1 MFTASFGARNDFR
14 NEDNVMEKK
23 TYAKEQKLPKRE
35 QDKVQALKKNRLQT
49 VPHKENILGTQK
61 TWKLLCYLTGI
72 LAPVSLIGL
81 AFYGVYLWAAAS
93 AAGPMGQELFISF
106 EVAGEPAYLFKAT
119 VTCAIIG
126 LILFAAFG
134 ISCIVLSILYKKK
147 YKKPESPKVSH

>member
-1 MFTASFGARNDFR
+1 MFTASFRARNDFR

-23 TYAKEQKLPKRE
+23 TYAKA
-35 QDKVQALKKNRLQT
+35 QALKKDRLQT
-49 VPHKENILGTQK
+49 VHHKENILGTQK
-61 TWKLLCYLTGI
+61 TWKLLRCLTGI

-81 AFYGVYLWAAAS
+81 VVFGVYLWAAAS